1 MTAVGVAVAATAT
14 TDASSSTAAAAAWQN
29 YVTVEMVQQAQ
40 RPYAEKLRSM
50 LLEVAT
56 VIPWL
61 LQAPSSHKEQCVKLT
76 ERLRTR
82 FVIVNNKSNDKK
94 RTD

>member
-1 MTAVGVAVAATAT
+1 MTAVGVAIANTAAAGDT
-14 TDASSSTAAAAAWQN
+14 SSSTAAAAWQN
-29 YVTVEMVQQAQ
+29 YVTVEMVQEAQ
-40 RPYAEKLRSM
+40 RPYAEQLRCM

-82 FVIVNNKSNDKK
+82 FVIVNNNSNDKK
-94 RTD
+94 RTE